1 MPNYQSNIEKILANW
16 LGAGVTEDAPA
27 SRIEDLLIQ
36 VRNASAGGVHYEV
49 VDELPTTGIQT
60 NVIYFVPKSDPQ
72 TGDYCDEYINTT
84 GDSSGW
90 ELIGSTS
97 VNIDI
102 DSNPTQGSD
111 NAVSSGGV
119 YTALSGKQDTLTFDS
134 VPTDGS
140 TNPVESNGVYDALAG
155 KQNTLTFDSVP
166 TDGSTNPV
174 ESNGLYD
181 ALSAKMDK
189 TEHADVTLAE
199 YSALPDSKLTNGV
212 EYFIT
217 DADAEKERIVY
228 GFRVDPDESN
238 SEDAV
243 TYLDDAVGM
252 TPAYMGET
260 AFNYGSWGDAW
271 FIPKPCM
278 LGFNGVVDYYLDPND
293 YSKKADGTPSDYNNL
308 AYNGNA
314 MMEWSLIWFKF
325 GNNEFHMSNVQVDN
339 SYDCPC
345 NKDANGNIIK
355 HFYVPIYNGVIYD
368 GKMRSISG
376 IKLRPWSATA
386 YSSSA
391 TYAVGDVVNYNF
403 RMWECKTAVE
413 TAEAFDESKWEQF
426 AFNGNTTGEE
436 EVAAATACNT
446 TAAVE
451 WYTDV
456 LCDRQ
461 LLNALHILISKSI
474 DSQGRFG
481 RGIDSGSQAAKEN
494 YVTGSL
500 DDKGLFYGSTANGTT
515 AVKTF
520 GIENWW
526 ALVWR
531 RTAGLIGSAN
541 GYKYKMTGPYDSSGT
556 NYTEATGRPNTSNYV
571 KKMIF
576 GDYGMLPTEVVSY
589 STQYYKDY
597 YYSGTGH
604 ALVGGVSF
612 NGANCGAFFFNL
624 RNSFSNR
631 NWSFAASPSCKPL
644 RERG

>member
-27 SRIEDLLIQ
+27 SRIEGLLIQ

-60 NVIYFVPKSDPQ
+60 NMIYFVPKSDPQ
-72 TGDYCDEYINTT
+72 AGDGCDEYINTT
-84 GDSSGW
+84 GDSTGW

-102 DSNPTQGSD
+102 DDNPTQGST

-140 TNPVESNGVYDALAG
+140 SNPVTS
-155 KQNTLTFDSVP
+155 
-166 TDGSTNPV
+166 DGIH
-174 ESNGLYD
+174 D
-181 ALSAKMDK
+181 ALSSKMDSS
-189 TEHADVTLAE
+189 EHHDITLAE

-217 DADAEKERIVY
+217 DADAEKDRIVY

-260 AFNYGSWGDAW
+260 SFNYGSWGNAW

-314 MMEWSLIWFKF
+314 MMEYSLIWFKM

-355 HFYVPIYNGVIYD
+355 HFYVPIYNGAIYD

-376 IKLRPWSATA
+376 IKLRSWSTTA

-391 TYAVGDVVNYNF
+391 TYAVGDVVNYNS

-426 AFNGNTTGEE
+426 AFNGNTTGAE
-436 EVAAATACNT
+436 EVNAATACNT

-461 LLNALHILISKSI
+461 LLNALHVLVSKSI

-481 RGIDSGSQAAKEN
+481 RGIDSGSQTAKEN

-500 DDKGLFYGSTANGTT
+500 DDKGLFYGSTANGST

-520 GIENWW
+520 GMENWW
-526 ALVWR
+526 ALVWH
-531 RTAGLIGSAN
+531 RTAGLIGSTN
-541 GYKYKMTGPYDSSGT
+541 GYKYKMTSPYDSSGT
-556 NYTEATGRPNTSNYV
+556 NYTEVTGKPDSSNYV
-571 KKMIF
+571 KKMMF
-576 GDYGMLPTEVVSY
+576 GEYGMLPTETGSY

-597 YYSGTGH
+597 YYNGTGY
-604 ALVGGVSF
+604 ALVGGYSAY
-612 NGANCGAFFFNL
+612 GAVCGAFCFSLN
-624 RNSFSNR
+624 NSFSNR
-631 NWSFAASPSCKPL
+631 YWVFAASPSCKPL
-644 RERG
+644 HERG

>member
-49 VDELPTTGIQT
+49 VETLPTTGIQT
-60 NVIYFVPKSDPQ
+60 GTIYLVPKSDPVS
-72 TGDYCDEYINTT
+72 GDSCDEYINTT

-97 VNIDI
+97 VNINI
-102 DSNPTQGSD
+102 DDNPTQGST

-119 YTALSGKQDTLTFDS
+119 YTALGGKQDALTFDLI
-134 VPTDGS
+134 PTDGS
-140 TNPVESNGVYDALAG
+140 TNPVESNGVYDALSG
-155 KQNTLTFDSVP
+155 KQNALTFDSVP
-166 TDGSTNPV
+166 TDGSSNPV
-174 ESNGLYD
+174 TSDGIHD
-181 ALSAKMDK
+181 ALEFKMDSTK
-189 TEHADVTLAE
+189 HRSLTLAE
-199 YSALPDSKLTNGV
+199 YSNLPDSKLTDGV

-217 DADAEKERIVY
+217 DADAEKAKIVY
-228 GFRVDPDESN
+228 GFKVDPDESN

-252 TPAYMGET
+252 SPASMGST
-260 AFNYGSWGDAW
+260 AFDYGSWANAF

-278 LGFNGVVDYYLDPND
+278 LTFDGVVDYYLDPND
-293 YSKKADGTPSDYNNL
+293 YSKKTDGTPSDYNNL

-314 MMEWSLIWFKF
+314 MMEFPIVWWKA
-325 GNNEFHMSNVQVDN
+325 GNNEFHCSNVQVDN
-339 SYDCPC
+339 SYKCPS
-345 NKDANGNIIK
+345 NIDANGNIIK
-355 HFYVPIYNGVIYD
+355 HFYMPIYNGVIYD

-376 IKLRPWSATA
+376 IKLRSWSATA
-386 YSSSA
+386 YSNSA
-391 TYAVGDVVNYNF
+391 TYTVGDVVNYNS

-426 AFNGNTTGEE
+426 AFNGNTDGTQ
-436 EVAAATACNT
+436 EVNAATACNT

-461 LLNALHILISKSI
+461 LINALHILMSKSI

-481 RGIDSGSQAAKEN
+481 RGVDSGSQTAKEN

-500 DDKGLFYGSTANGTT
+500 DDKGLFYGTTANGNN

-520 GIENWW
+520 GMENWW

-531 RTAGLIGSAN
+531 RTAGLIGTTN
-541 GYKYKMTGPYDSSGT
+541 GYKYSMTGPYDSSGT
-556 NYTEATGRPNTSNYV
+556 GYTEITGKPDTSNYV
-571 KKMIF
+571 KKMAF
-576 GDYGMLPTEVVSY
+576 GEWGMLPTEVGSY
-589 STQYYKDY
+589 STTYYKDY
-597 YYSGTGH
+597 FYTGNGY
-604 ALVGGVSF
+604 ALVVGYSYHE
-612 NGANCGAFFFNL
+612 ADCGAFFFSL
-624 RNSFSNR
+624 YSSFSR
-631 NWSFAASPSCKPL
+631 RHWGIAASPSCKPL
-644 RERG
+644 VERG

>member
-72 TGDYCDEYINTT
+72 AGDGCDEYINTT

-90 ELIGSTS
+90 ERIGSTS

-102 DSNPTQGSD
+102 DTNPTQGSD

-119 YTALSGKQDTLTFDS
+119 YSALSGKQDALTFDS

-140 TNPVESNGVYDALAG
+140 TNPVESNGVYDAL
-155 KQNTLTFDSVP
+155 
-166 TDGSTNPV
+166 
-174 ESNGLYD
+174 
-181 ALSAKMDK
+181 SAKMNK
-189 TEHADVTLAE
+189 TEHVEKTLAE
-199 YSALPDSKLTNGV
+199 YSALPDSKLTDGV

-217 DADAEKERIVY
+217 DADAEKERVVY

-252 TPAYMGET
+252 MPAYMGET
-260 AFNYGSWGDAW
+260 TFNYGSWENAW

-278 LGFNGVVDYYLDPND
+278 LGFNGIVDYYLDPND

-308 AYNGNA
+308 SYNGNA

-325 GNNEFHMSNVQVDN
+325 GNNEFHMSNMQVDN

-376 IKLRPWSATA
+376 IKLRPWSTTA

-391 TYAVGDVVNYNF
+391 TYAIGDVVNYNS
-403 RMWECKTAVE
+403 RTWECKTAVE
-413 TAEAFDESKWEQF
+413 TAEEFDESKWEQF
-426 AFNGNTTGEE
+426 AFNGNTTGAE

-446 TAAVE
+446 TATIE

-456 LCDRQ
+456 FCDRQ
-461 LLNALHILISKSI
+461 LLNALHVLVSKSI

-481 RGIDSGSQAAKEN
+481 RGIDSGSQTAKEN

-500 DDKGLFYGSTANGTT
+500 DNKGLFYGSTENGAT

-520 GIENWW
+520 GMENWW
-526 ALVWR
+526 SLVWH
-531 RTAGLIGSAN
+531 RTAGLIGSTN
-541 GYKYKMTGPYDSSGT
+541 GYKYKMTGLYDSSGT
-556 NYTEATGRPNTSNYV
+556 GYTEVTGMPDSSNYV
-571 KKMIF
+571 KKMMF
-576 GDYGMLPTEVVSY
+576 GEYGMLPTVVVSY

-597 YYSGTGH
+597 YFNGTGY
-604 ALVGGVSF
+604 ALVGGNSGS
-612 NGANCGAFFFNL
+612 GASCGAFSFRL
-624 RNSFSNR
+624 SSSFSYR
-631 NWSFAASPSCKPL
+631 RWTFAASPSCKPL